1 MPDIDDF
8 TLKDMV
14 GFSSA
19 LRQAGTGAD
28 SMEEVAGSI
37 VQYLYENLTDKKT
50 GERTCVLVRLFK
62 THTYGELDG
71 DLQAFARTLILPSPV
86 SPAMKCLVLLATR
99 GTEPEWNFRNK
110 SHNHRSLPLPT
121 SEYFIRAFPMVGQLV
136 EQMGLDVGTVLQQD
150 PSVIADMAQRTFN
163 VFLVPEAQGSPYIPA
178 QKDFVIPFG
187 VRSVLGFGGILP
199 SGNLFIVILFSK
211 TAIPRETADMFK
223 SLALS
228 VKIALLPFDGRAVFR

>member
-14 GFSSA
+14 EFSSA
-19 LRQAGTGAD
+19 LRRAGTGAG

-50 GERTCVLVRLFK
+50 GENTCVLVRLFK
-62 THTYGELDG
+62 THPYG
-71 DLQAFARTLILPSPV
+71 DLDAHLQEFARNLMTNSPG
-86 SPAMKCLVLLATR
+86 SPAMKCLVLLSTV
-99 GTEPEWNFRNK
+99 GKEPEWNSRDK
-110 SHNHRSLPLPT
+110 SRGHRALPLPS
-121 SEYFIRAFPMVGQLV
+121 SEYFIKAFPMVGQLV
-136 EQMGLDVGTVLQQD
+136 EQMGLEVSAILQPDPAGT
-150 PSVIADMAQRTFN
+150 AANAQRTFN
-163 VFLVPEAQGSPYIPA
+163 VFLVPEAKGSAYIPA

-199 SGNLFIVILFSK
+199 SGNLFIVILFSR

-228 VKIALLPFDGRAVFR
+228 VKIALLPFDGRATFR